1 MDSVMRIVHPGME
14 DEPESKERTASTKP
28 QFALARRLPPQASF
42 EGKKIALLDN
52 AKVNARELFEALAER
67 LKPLGISEIRSWRK
81 RHAGETGA
89 PHIAQIV
96 EWKADLVLTG
106 LGD

>member
-1 MDSVMRIVHPGME
+1 MDGVMRIVHPGME
-14 DEPESKERTASTKP
+14 EIPESKERITTAKP
-28 QFALARRLPPQASF
+28 HFALARRLPPQASF
-42 EGKKIALLDN
+42 EGKKVALLDN
-52 AKVNARELFEALAER
+52 AKVNARELFNALAER
-67 LKPLGISEIRSWRK
+67 LKPLGISAVRSWRK

-96 EWKADLVLTG
+96 DWKADLVLTG